1 MHKIFTVV
9 HLYGTR
15 FILSLLS
22 SLLEGSESTC
32 GHVDRTA
39 IILRSQNK
47 WKTTM
52 GDWQCGHRVRL

>member
-1 MHKIFTVV
+1 MHRIFTVV
-9 HLYGTR
+9 C
-15 FILSLLS
+15 
-22 SLLEGSESTC
+22 EGRSTC

-52 GDWQCGHRVRL
+52 GDWQCGRRVRL